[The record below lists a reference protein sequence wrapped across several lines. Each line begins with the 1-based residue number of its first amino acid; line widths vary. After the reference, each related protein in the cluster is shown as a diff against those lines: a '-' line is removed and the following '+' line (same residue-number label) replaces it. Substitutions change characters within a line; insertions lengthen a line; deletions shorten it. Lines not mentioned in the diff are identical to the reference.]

1 MIKRGP
7 ANVRRNHA
15 RNFIQKQ
22 AQARMDE
29 TVTAYNHQVSNS
41 LAVNAVQIVLY
52 QIDRQVGRPCS
63 CCKTNVVAPTSSN
76 VTPTIPERDR
86 SSDNIGI
93 EFQDNDGDIFGTEMD
108 RMFNDV
114 EVRDVSGMQADTSN
128 DGLKGIET
136 ENFEDTMGQGS
147 VNCGICYRSLR
158 QPGYKAYGTQRKIY
172 THYDYAA
179 IDGVH
184 MDSTSAPHAFQR
196 ETQDGYVMFQVLVPK
211 YFVSVVYSIRED
223 TYVLRER
230 PQRKDGKAITVEDLR
245 RHEGK
250 TIEIFVRVE
259 RFTHMA
265 FEFDMGIPKV
275 NANIGGETTVLD
287 YDRLQTMG
295 DIPIVMG
302 PEVSD
307 VNEGDIVC
315 IPERN
320 LFLKIRDKERKIM
333 QDQTRLEWVCSARVL
348 QPTEPLRTI
357 AKGYKLR

>member
-41 LAVNAVQIVLY
+41 LAVNAVKIVLY

-63 CCKTNVVAPTSSN
+63 CCRTNVEIPPTSN
-76 VTPTIPERDR
+76 VTPTIPQRDR
-86 SSDNIGI
+86 SSENIGI
-93 EFQDNDGDIFGTEMD
+93 EFQDEDIFGTEMD

-114 EVRDVSGMQADTSN
+114 EVRDVSGIQEDAN
-128 DGLKGIET
+128 DGLRGIET
-136 ENFEDTMGQGS
+136 EQFEDSVNQGS

-158 QPGYKAYGTQRKIY
+158 VPGYKSYGAQRKVY
-172 THYDYAA
+172 THYDVAGLE
-179 IDGVH
+179 GVH
-184 MDSTSAPHAFQR
+184 LDSTSSPHAFVR
-196 ETQDGYVMFQVLVPK
+196 EEQNGYVMFQVLVPK
-211 YFVSVVYSIRED
+211 YFVSATYSIRED
-223 TYVLRER
+223 LFVLRER
-230 PQRKDGKAITVEDLR
+230 PLRKDGKQITITDLR
-245 RHEGK
+245 RFEGR
-250 TIEIFVRVE
+250 TIDLYVKVE
-259 RFTHMA
+259 RFTHFA
-265 FEFDMGIPKV
+265 IEFDMGVERI

-287 YDRLQTMG
+287 YDRLQTMS

-320 LFLKIRDKERKIM
+320 LYLKIRDKERKIM
-333 QDQTRLEWVCSARVL
+333 QDQARLEWVCSARVL

-357 AKGYKLR
+357 SKGYKLR

>member
-7 ANVRRNHA
+7 SNVRRNHA

-63 CCKTNVVAPTSSN
+63 CCKTNVEAPTSSN
-76 VTPTIPERDR
+76 VTPTIPQRDR

-93 EFQDNDGDIFGTEMD
+93 EFQDDDIFGTEMD

-114 EVRDVSGMQADTSN
+114 EVRDVSGMQPEESSQ
-128 DGLKGIET
+128 GLKGIET
-136 ENFEDTMGQGS
+136 ENFEDSMGQGS
-147 VNCGICYRSLR
+147 VNCGICYRAMR
-158 QPGYKAYGTQRKIY
+158 QPGYKAYGMQRKIY
-172 THYDYAA
+172 THYDYAG

-196 ETQDGYVMFQVLVPK
+196 ESQDGYVMFEVLVPK
-211 YFVSVVYSIRED
+211 YFKSVIYSIRED

-230 PQRKDGKAITVEDLR
+230 PQRKDGKAITVADLR
-245 RHEGK
+245 RYEGQ
-250 TIEIFVRVE
+250 TIEIYVRVE

-265 FEFDMGIPKV
+265 FEFDMGIEKI

-295 DIPIVMG
+295 DIPIVLG

-315 IPERN
+315 IPARN

-333 QDQTRLEWVCSARVL
+333 QDQARLEWVCSARVL

-357 AKGYKLR
+357 AKGYKLQ

>member
-7 ANVRRNHA
+7 SNVRRNHA

-22 AQARMDE
+22 AQARLDE

-41 LAVNAVQIVLY
+41 LAVNAVQVVLY

-63 CCKTNVVAPTSSN
+63 CCRTSVEIPTSSN
-76 VTPTIPERDR
+76 VTPTIPQRDR
-86 SSDNIGI
+86 SSENIGI
-93 EFQDNDGDIFGTEMD
+93 EFQDDDIFGTDMD

-114 EVRDVSGMQADTSN
+114 EVRDVSGMQEDESN
-128 DGLKGIET
+128 KGLRGIET
-136 ENFEDTMGQGS
+136 ENFEDTVGQGS

-158 QPGYKAYGTQRKIY
+158 QPGYKLYGANRKVY
-172 THYDYAA
+172 THYDVAG
-179 IDGVH
+179 IDAVH
-184 MDSTSAPHAFQR
+184 IDSTSAPHAFQR
-196 ETQDGYVMFQVLVPK
+196 EAPDGHVMFQILVPK
-211 YFVSVVYSIRED
+211 YFVSVVFSIRED
-223 TYVLRER
+223 NYVLRER
-230 PQRKDGKAITVEDLR
+230 PQRKDGKEITIKDLK
-245 RHEGK
+245 HFEGR
-250 TIEIFVRVE
+250 TMDVYVRTN
-259 RFTHMA
+259 RFTHLV
-265 FEFDMGIPKV
+265 FEFDMGVGRI

-287 YDRLQTMG
+287 YDRLQTMS

-307 VNEGDIVC
+307 VNEGDIIC

-333 QDQTRLEWVCSARVL
+333 QDQARLEWVCSARVL

-357 AKGYKLR
+357 GKGYKLR

>member
-7 ANVRRNHA
+7 SNVRRNHA

-63 CCKTNVVAPTSSN
+63 CCRTNVETPTSSN
-76 VTPTIPERDR
+76 VTPTIPQGDR

-93 EFQDNDGDIFGTEMD
+93 EFQDDDIFGTEMD

-114 EVRDVSGMQADTSN
+114 EVRDVSGMQPDDSKK
-128 DGLKGIET
+128 GVIGIET
-136 ENFEDTMGQGS
+136 EEFEDSVGQGS
-147 VNCGICYRSLR
+147 VNCGICYRALR
-158 QPGYKAYGTQRKIY
+158 QPGYKAYGMQRKVY
-172 THYDYAA
+172 THYDYAGS
-179 IDGVH
+179 DGVH

-196 ETQDGYVMFQVLVPK
+196 ESQDGYVMFEVLVPK
-211 YFVSVVYSIRED
+211 YFKSVIYSIRED

-230 PQRKDGKAITVEDLR
+230 PQRADGKQITVEDLR
-245 RHEGK
+245 RYEGR
-250 TIEIFVRVE
+250 TVEIFVRVE
-259 RFTHMA
+259 RFTHMV
-265 FEFDMGIPKV
+265 FEFDMGIDKI

-295 DIPIVMG
+295 DIPIVLG

-333 QDQTRLEWVCSARVL
+333 QDQARLEWVCSARVL